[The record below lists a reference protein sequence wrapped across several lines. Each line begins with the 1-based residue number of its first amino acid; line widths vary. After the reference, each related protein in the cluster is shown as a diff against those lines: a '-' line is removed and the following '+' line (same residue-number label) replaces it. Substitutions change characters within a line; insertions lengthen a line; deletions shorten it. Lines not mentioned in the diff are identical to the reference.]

1 VSRLRILILL
11 SCSLMVF
18 TACSEGADPAANGNK
33 TSPAPTPVV
42 SNAPKLSETETA
54 LMLAAAKGDTAA
66 VKEVLDK
73 GVNVDTRDAEG
84 GTALGHAAW
93 FGHADT
99 AQLLID
105 RGADVNAKKPD
116 GTTVLQLATLRKQ
129 NNIVAMLKKAG
140 AK

>member
-1 VSRLRILILL
+1 MSRLRILILL
-11 SCSLMVF
+11 SCSLVVF
-18 TACSEGADPAANGNK
+18 TACSEGTDPAANANK
-33 TSPAPTPVV
+33 TPATPTPVV
-42 SNAPKLSETETA
+42 ASGPKLSEAEQA

-66 VKEVLDK
+66 VKDLLDK
-73 GVNVDTRDAEG
+73 GVKVDTLDADG

-116 GTTVLQLATLRKQ
+116 GTTVLQLATLRKH
-129 NNIVAMLKKAG
+129 NNIVALLKKAG